1 VTEQRRDEAIDCACT
16 CTCTCICNAMQ
27 YTPSPTLP
35 LPAALRAGAAHV
47 HVHARPV
54 TTLPPRFAP
63 CRGVMCC
70 AAGHALPLPYVC
82 VRVCVPRAEREK
94 RREGGKTRGRDRRR
108 DGMGWDGGRWA
119 G

>member
-16 CTCTCICNAMQ
+16 CTCICNAMQ
-27 YTPSPTLP
+27 YTPSSTLP
-35 LPAALRAGAAHV
+35 LPAAPQAGAAHV
-47 HVHARPV
+47 HIHARPV

-108 DGMGWDGGRWA
+108 DGMAWG
-119 G
+119 